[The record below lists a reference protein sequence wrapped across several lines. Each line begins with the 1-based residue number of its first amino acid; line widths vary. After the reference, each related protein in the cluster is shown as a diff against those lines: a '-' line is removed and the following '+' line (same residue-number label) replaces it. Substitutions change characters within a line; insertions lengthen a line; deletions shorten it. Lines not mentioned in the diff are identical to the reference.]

1 VIYCPQQYHSPLYS
15 LYKYVIRPECFKWAH
30 QRKVF
35 GKALIEQPVIRA
47 KIGAMI
53 AANEALTHWLEHIT
67 YQMTK
72 MSYKEAAMKLAG
84 PISLLKYQSTRTSLM
99 ISDNAVQIFGGRGI
113 TRTGMGSK
121 VRIKCISAD
130 AASFLFIQIAEFVD

>member
-1 VIYCPQQYHSPLYS
+1 
-15 LYKYVIRPECFKWAH
+15 
-30 QRKVF
+30 
-35 GKALIEQPVIRA
+35 
-47 KIGAMI
+47 MI
-53 AANEALTHWLEHIT
+53 AANEPLTHWLEHIT

-84 PISLLKYQSTRTSLM
+84 PISLLKYQATRTSLM

-121 VRIKCISAD
+121 VQCNKNCVLGA
-130 AASFLFIQIAEFVD
+130 LIQNRWIRCL